1 MSEQKKKPVL
11 PDRTEASQAIP
22 AGNDEERTAL
32 KKYLLA
38 QIKKTVP
45 VIFGISK
52 ADPVTGKE
60 QLLQQARK
68 LINNPGQFS
77 EDFWDSL
84 FGTGADGISRE
95 EDAEKQGKIDFTM
108 DLPDPVRMP
117 AAYSVA
123 YHRLD
128 DHKKDVITLL
138 ERDEEGNLRYLDAGK
153 EEVFVRTEDGF
164 RKYPVLAEQKGFG
177 KWDGVLLSAR
187 SVRRLTDHFWN
198 IADQRFIK
206 WLGAELTEET
216 EFLGREC
223 GLYHAQPGTITF
235 TYQCDLII
243 DDETG
248 ICLGYTANE
257 LLKGA
262 VFGKNED
269 GRIRISIGDY
279 NIGGAEM
286 NFYCTRFETENISF
300 DIPVI

>member
-1 MSEQKKKPVL
+1 MSEQNGKPVL
-11 PDRTEASQAIP
+11 PDSPEASQAIP
-22 AGNDEERTAL
+22 AGSAEERAEL
-32 KKYLLA
+32 KKNLLV
-38 QIKKTVP
+38 QVKKIMP
-45 VIFGISK
+45 VVFGLSK
-52 ADPVTGKE
+52 ADPVTCKE
-60 QLLQQARK
+60 QILQQARK
-68 LINNPGQFS
+68 LIKTPGQFS

-95 EDAEKQGKIDFTM
+95 EDAEKQGKIDFSM

-128 DHKKDVITLL
+128 DHKKDVIILL
-138 ERDEEGNLRYLDAGK
+138 ERDEEGNLHYLDAGK

-164 RKYPVLAEQKGFG
+164 RKYPVLGEQKGFG

-216 EFLGREC
+216 EYLGRPC
-223 GLYHAQPGTITF
+223 GLYHAQPGIITF
-235 TYQCDLII
+235 TYHCDMII

-262 VFGKNED
+262 VFGRNGD

-286 NFYCTRFETENISF
+286 NFYCTEFETENISF
-300 DIPVI
+300 DIPGI